1 MAGEIDRGREAFR
14 RQAWA
19 DAFSRLSSADRK
31 AADVFLDLNMPVWRF
46 QLQGAAALAE
56 QRMIR
61 P

>member
-1 MAGEIDRGREAFR
+1 MTGEIDRGREAFR

-31 AADVFLDLNMPVWRF
+31 GLLELDEELRARHAVDAP
-46 QLQGAAALAE
+46 
-56 QRMIR
+56 MIR